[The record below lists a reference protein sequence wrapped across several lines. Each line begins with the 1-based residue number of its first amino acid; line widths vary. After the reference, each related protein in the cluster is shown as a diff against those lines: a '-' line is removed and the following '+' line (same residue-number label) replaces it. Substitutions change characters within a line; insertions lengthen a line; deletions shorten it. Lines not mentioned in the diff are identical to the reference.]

1 MLKLISFNL
10 LIITFVLI
18 SCSKSEEADEKTA
31 STIYANSKSGDTA
44 SGSITVGSDTLT
56 GTYKGLCAST
66 STMSS
71 YPSDAT
77 HVGFVIVITGSSSYT
92 KEMNYY
98 TDSACTSLSLGW
110 YFNFDNVTVGDA
122 SGSDY
127 KITANQASH
136 DILANTSGGETFIES
151 LFSNQLD
158 VTVGTEKT
166 TNVGTLYYNLINISG
181 TTLSFGDESDSAYS
195 SSSSEI
201 TFKQQ

>member
-56 GTYKGLCAST
+56 GTYKTVCAS
-66 STMSS
+66 SS
-71 YPSDAT
+71 GLSSKPSDAT
-77 HVGFVIVITGSSSYT
+77 NVGFVIVVTGSSSYT

-110 YFNFDNVTVGDA
+110 YFNYDNVTVGDA

-127 KITANQASH
+127 KVTASQASH
-136 DILANTSGGETFIES
+136 DILANTSGGETFIENI
-151 LFSNQLD
+151 FSNQID

-181 TTLSFGDESDSAYS
+181 TTLNYGDESDSAYP

>member
-1 MLKLISFNL
+1 MKQH
-10 LIITFVLI
+10 
-18 SCSKSEEADEKTA
+18 
-31 STIYANSKSGDTA
+31 
-44 SGSITVGSDTLT
+44 LT
-56 GTYKGLCAST
+56 TDLDVIFGLCVIVVVGVN
-66 STMSS
+66 
-71 YPSDAT
+71 
-77 HVGFVIVITGSSSYT
+77 VGFVIVITGSSSYT

-122 SGSDY
+122 SGSVY

-158 VTVGTEKT
+158 VTVWTKKT
-166 TNVGTLYYNLINISG
+166 TNDGTLYYNLINISG
-181 TTLSFGDESDSAYS
+181 MTLNYGDEGSSAYPS
-195 SSSSEI
+195 SSSDI